1 MIIQHIRITFL
12 LVAVITHPGMTTVVI
27 ADSEQWKTR
36 SEDNLQLVISN
47 MTDDF
52 RYFGIC
58 GEQAEM
64 LAEQTADFGTNG
76 IMTTIAAVGIG
87 PLVVNMIVTDART
100 CPRAA

>member
-1 MIIQHIRITFL
+1 MFIQQIKITL
-12 LVAVITHPGMTTVVI
+12 LLAAAITHLGVTTMVI
-27 ADSEQWKTR
+27 ADPEQWMKR
-36 SEDNLQLVISN
+36 SEENLQLVIRN

-58 GEQAEM
+58 GEQAKM

-87 PLVVNMIVTDART
+87 PLVVNMIATDARR
-100 CPRAA
+100 CPKKA

>member
-1 MIIQHIRITFL
+1 MFIQQIKIAL
-12 LVAVITHPGMTTVVI
+12 LLAAAITHLSVTTVVT
-27 ADSEQWKTR
+27 ADPEQLITGSE
-36 SEDNLQLVISN
+36 ENLQLVIKN

-52 RYFGIC
+52 RHFGIC
-58 GEQAEM
+58 GEQAKM

-87 PLVVNMIVTDART
+87 PLVVNMIATDTRP